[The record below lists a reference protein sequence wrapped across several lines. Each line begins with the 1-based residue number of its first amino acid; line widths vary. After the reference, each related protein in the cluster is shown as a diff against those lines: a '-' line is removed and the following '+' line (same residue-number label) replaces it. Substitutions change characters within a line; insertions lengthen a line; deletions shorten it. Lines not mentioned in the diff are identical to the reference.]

1 MFTSTLRKRGLIG
14 FMAVCCIGL
23 IVANGKLRGR
33 KSPPASGKAVL
44 ADSRVPLQARSV
56 LERACQDCHS
66 DNTVWP
72 WYANIP
78 PISRQI
84 HSDVARGRAF
94 MNFSKWSEYSD
105 GERRGFMLAIA
116 AATKARLMPPPK
128 FVWMHSNAKLSDA
141 DLKELEEWTIAETRV
156 HS

>member
-1 MFTSTLRKRGLIG
+1 
-14 FMAVCCIGL
+14 
-23 IVANGKLRGR
+23 
-33 KSPPASGKAVL
+33 
-44 ADSRVPLQARSV
+44 
-56 LERACQDCHS
+56 
-66 DNTVWP
+66 
-72 WYANIP
+72 
-78 PISRQI
+78 
-84 HSDVARGRAF
+84 
-94 MNFSKWSEYSD
+94 MNLSKWSEYSD